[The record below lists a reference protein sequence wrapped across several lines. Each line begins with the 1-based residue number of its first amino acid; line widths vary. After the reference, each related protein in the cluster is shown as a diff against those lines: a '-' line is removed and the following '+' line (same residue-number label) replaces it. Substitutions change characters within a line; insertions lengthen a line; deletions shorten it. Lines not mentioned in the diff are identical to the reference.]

1 MPSSAPAPRHQPRRL
16 AATSPWFTLLLA
28 GGQILPF
35 VMVACGLITGW
46 NGWPTWAIPVAV
58 AAAALAWLPRLLEA
72 ARFRQSLAS
81 AAAHPLGVAVFLAIQ
96 WAALVRKLLGL
107 KTAWRG
113 RPLAPQ

>member
-1 MPSSAPAPRHQPRRL
+1 
-16 AATSPWFTLLLA
+16 
-28 GGQILPF
+28 
-35 VMVACGLITGW
+35 
-46 NGWPTWAIPVAV
+46 VAV